1 MPPVN
6 KKSVAQDDR
15 NPLVLEYDAHA
26 VLSIDA
32 AWVAEKCME
41 YGVKCSHPDCDNPGT
56 EVFITLYSCT
66 FICAFHDARLDDTP
80 VGKIQRV
87 ILSDL
92 VDIDTYSSFRQR
104 SLAYLANYANGYI
117 RDLSK
122 QQLKDLKK
130 LDELERDAEHKAR
143 VAIRRLQNK
152 QGLTEGTP
160 AHMAYAA
167 SVGGTTWMA
176 IEFDRNRRL
185 EDVVIPAAL
194 VAKREFAPELYAS
207 SGNDTGLSVEDLF

>member
-6 KKSVAQDDR
+6 KKSVAKDDR
-15 NPLVLEYDAHA
+15 NPLVLEYDSNS
-26 VLSIDA
+26 VLSIDP
-32 AWVAEKCME
+32 AWVAEMCLK
-41 YGVKCSHPDCDNPGT
+41 YDVRCSHPDCDNAGT

-66 FICAFHDARLDDTP
+66 FICAYHDARLDGTP
-80 VGKIQRV
+80 IGKIQRV

-104 SLAYLANYANGYI
+104 SLAYLASYANGYI
-117 RDLSK
+117 QDLSK

-152 QGLTEGTP
+152 QGQTEGTP
-160 AHMAYAA
+160 AHMAFATK
-167 SVGGTTWMA
+167 VGDGTWMA

-185 EDVVIPAAL
+185 DDVVIPATL
-194 VAKREFAPELYAS
+194 VTKREFAPDLYAS
-207 SGNDTGLSVEDLF
+207 GGNDTGLSVEDLF